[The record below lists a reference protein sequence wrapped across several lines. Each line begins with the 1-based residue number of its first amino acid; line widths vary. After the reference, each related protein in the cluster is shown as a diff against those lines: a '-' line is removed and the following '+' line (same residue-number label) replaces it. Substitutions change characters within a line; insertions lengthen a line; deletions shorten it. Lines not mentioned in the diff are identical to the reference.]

1 MLLTTN
7 TTRRCPT
14 VVGHWAIVG
23 LSTLEPLYLLFCV
36 GRIPPAEAKGK
47 VLTGVLTKA
56 LTEVPPE
63 VLAGAPIEA
72 LSEVPSDAFTIVRSK
87 AFTD

>member
-1 MLLTTN
+1 MLLTTH

-23 LSTLEPLYLLFCV
+23 LPRPRLRPRNCAL
-36 GRIPPAEAKGK
+36 GK
-47 VLTGVLTKA
+47 VLTGVLTEA

-63 VLAGAPIEA
+63 VIVEAPIGA
-72 LSEVPSDAFTIVRSK
+72 LIEVPNDAFSIVRSK
-87 AFTD
+87 ALAA